1 MATRRINKNTTV
13 DDYLDD
19 GPASHITPVSSD
31 PHTGAKKSAQSSV
44 QNKKTGRDSQ
54 ILSHK
59 SQGGRR
65 PAKKLGVKKLSTDMP
80 SFEEFEKS
88 AIEEAKQTTEPLG
101 TKNTIDTDWLPFSST
116 GNRVAQT
123 DNFYTWNTESD
134 RPSRSSST
142 VIGGGGAGG
151 AAAVPRLGFGQTS
164 STPSQLSSE
173 SGRSSTD
180 SSTSARFEHQ
190 RCISSDEYF
199 GRNALDPDQERQL
212 VRRLDDFDNAAAIS
226 SDEYFGRP
234 EEPASHESNDYVER
248 AKDIALRLATNAD
261 DEIENV
267 KAYIGRGASK
277 ITTAI
282 WNATK

>member
-19 GPASHITPVSSD
+19 GPASHVTPVSPD
-31 PHTGAKKSAQSSV
+31 THRGAKTSAQSSV
-44 QNKKTGRDSQ
+44 QNKQTGRDSQ
-54 ILSHK
+54 ILSHT

-88 AIEEAKQTTEPLG
+88 AIEEAKQTTKPLESR
-101 TKNTIDTDWLPFSST
+101 NTIDTDWLPFST
-116 GNRVAQT
+116 GNRVAKT

-134 RPSRSSST
+134 RPSRST
-142 VIGGGGAGG
+142 VVSG
-151 AAAVPRLGFGQTS
+151 AAAAPRLGFGQTS
-164 STPSQLSSE
+164 STPSHLSIE

-180 SSTSARFEHQ
+180 SSASARFEHQ

-199 GRNALDPDQERQL
+199 GRNVLDSDEERRL

-234 EEPASHESNDYVER
+234 EDPTSHESNDYVER

-267 KAYIGRGASK
+267 KAYIGSGASK

>member
-1 MATRRINKNTTV
+1 MATRRANKNTKL

-19 GPASHITPVSSD
+19 GPASHITQVSAD
-31 PHTGAKKSAQSSV
+31 PHTGEKNSVQSSI
-44 QNKKTGRDSQ
+44 QKKQSGRDSQ
-54 ILSHK
+54 ILSRK

-65 PAKKLGVKKLSTDMP
+65 SAKKLGVKKLSTDMP

-88 AIEEAKQTTEPLG
+88 AIEEAKQTTKSSGNE
-101 TKNTIDTDWLPFSST
+101 NTIDTDWLPFST
-116 GNRVAQT
+116 GNRVAKT
-123 DNFYTWNTESD
+123 DNFYTWRTESD
-134 RPSRSSST
+134 RPSRSSPT
-142 VIGGGGAGG
+142 AVRG
-151 AAAVPRLGFGQTS
+151 AAATPRLGFGQTG
-164 STPSQLSSE
+164 STPSQLSSD

-180 SSTSARFEHQ
+180 SSTSTRFEHQ

-199 GRNALDPDQERQL
+199 GRNALDPEQERQL

-226 SDEYFGRP
+226 SDDYFGRR
-234 EEPASHESNDYVER
+234 EDSTSHDSNDYVER

-261 DEIENV
+261 DEIEHV

>member
-1 MATRRINKNTTV
+1 MATRRINKNTKV
-13 DDYLDD
+13 DVYLDD
-19 GPASHITPVSSD
+19 GPASHITPVSPD
-31 PHTGAKKSAQSSV
+31 PHTGAKKGAQSSV
-44 QNKKTGRDSQ
+44 PKKQTGRDSQ

-88 AIEEAKQTTEPLG
+88 AIEEAQQTTKPLG
-101 TKNTIDTDWLPFSST
+101 NKNTIDTDWLPFST
-116 GNRVAQT
+116 GNLVTKT

-142 VIGGGGAGG
+142 VVGG
-151 AAAVPRLGFGQTS
+151 AASAPRLGFGQTGF
-164 STPSQLSSE
+164 TPSQLSSE

-180 SSTSARFEHQ
+180 SSISTRFEHQ

-226 SDEYFGRP
+226 SDDYFGRP
-234 EEPASHESNDYVER
+234 EEATSHDKYDYVER

-277 ITTAI
+277 ITAAI